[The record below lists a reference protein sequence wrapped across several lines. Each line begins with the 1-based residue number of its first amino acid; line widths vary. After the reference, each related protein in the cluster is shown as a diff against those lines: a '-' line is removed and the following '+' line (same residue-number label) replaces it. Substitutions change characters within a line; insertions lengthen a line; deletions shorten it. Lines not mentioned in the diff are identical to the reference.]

1 MDLYQ
6 NKRDKR
12 EQEVAITWFS
22 MIYMLMYIPM
32 VVPGT
37 WLLNRYGL
45 RAALLI
51 GAGLNAVGACVKC
64 VSMELSHPYGVETT
78 AALSSFP
85 ILMLGQCI
93 CALAQVFTLG
103 MPAQLAAT
111 WFGESEVA
119 LATAIGA
126 AGILIADW
134 LKRPLHTDHARSLRD
149 RLHTALSSLF

>member
-1 MDLYQ
+1 
-6 NKRDKR
+6 
-12 EQEVAITWFS
+12 
-22 MIYMLMYIPM
+22 MLMYIPM

-45 RAALLI
+45 RAALLT
-51 GAGLNAVGACVKC
+51 GAGLNAFGACVKC

-85 ILMLGQCI
+85 ILMFGQCI

-119 LATAIGA
+119 LATAIGVFSNQVR
-126 AGILIADW
+126 DW
-134 LKRPLHTDHARSLRD
+134 TEQSY
-149 RLHTALSSLF
+149 FMF